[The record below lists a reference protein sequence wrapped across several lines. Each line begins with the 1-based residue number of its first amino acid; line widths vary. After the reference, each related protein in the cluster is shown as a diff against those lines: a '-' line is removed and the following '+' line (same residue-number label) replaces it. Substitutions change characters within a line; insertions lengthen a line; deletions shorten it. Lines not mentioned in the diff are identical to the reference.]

1 MKRIIALILIVAM
14 CLVTLTSCIEL
25 EALGILGLVAL
36 WAKSEKTIVAR
47 DVFFENELIVEC
59 RLTDMPVPNLEGS
72 ALTNNTLYLNMTD
85 EEFITY
91 SKAVLNYLLE
101 KEDAYFKGY
110 QVEQGFA
117 GGIFYLP
124 EYRYAPLTEEYEVG
138 DANRFIFSLTELLN
152 EGDEYNNH
160 YWNHVIIDIVRSEGT
175 LDDGEFSYNASL
187 TIKINP
193 GSRVYYEDY
202 RDPYEDYEDTE
213 DSEEDFS
220 KQ

>member
-1 MKRIIALILIVAM
+1 MKKIIALILIVAM
-14 CLVTLTSCIEL
+14 CLAMLTSCIEL
-25 EALGILGLVAL
+25 EALGVAALVAL
-36 WAKSEKTIVAR
+36 WAKSEKTIVDR
-47 DVFFENELIVEC
+47 NVFFEEELIVEC

-85 EEFITY
+85 EEFVTY
-91 SKAVLNYLLE
+91 SEAVLNYLLA

-117 GGIFYLP
+117 GGIFYIP
-124 EYRYAPLTEEYEVG
+124 EYRYAPLTEKYKVG

-160 YWNHVIIDIVRSEGT
+160 YWSCAIIDIVRSEGT
-175 LDDGEFSYNASL
+175 LDDGEYSYNTAI
-187 TIKINP
+187 TIKLDP

-202 RDPYEDYEDTE
+202 LDYGDY
-213 DSEEDFS
+213 DEEPLEE
-220 KQ
+220 

>member
-1 MKRIIALILIVAM
+1 
-14 CLVTLTSCIEL
+14 
-25 EALGILGLVAL
+25 
-36 WAKSEKTIVAR
+36 
-47 DVFFENELIVEC
+47 
-59 RLTDMPVPNLEGS
+59 MPVPNLEGS

-85 EEFITY
+85 DEFITY
-91 SKAVLNYLLE
+91 SEAVLNYLLA

-117 GGIFYLP
+117 GGIFYIP
-124 EYRYAPLTEEYEVG
+124 EYRYAPLTEKYKAG

-152 EGDEYNNH
+152 EGDEYNYH
-160 YWNHVIIDIVRSEGT
+160 YWSCAIIDIVRSDGT
-175 LDDGEFSYNASL
+175 LDDGEYSYNTAI
-187 TIKINP
+187 TIKLDP

-213 DSEEDFS
+213 DSEDSEEDSS

>member
-1 MKRIIALILIVAM
+1 MKRIIALILTVVM
-14 CLVTLTSCIEL
+14 CFVTLTSCIEL

-59 RLTDMPVPNLEGS
+59 RLTDMPVPDLEGS

-85 EEFITY
+85 DEFISY
-91 SKAVLNYLLE
+91 SEAVLNYLLA

-117 GGIFYLP
+117 GGIFYIP
-124 EYRYAPLTEEYEVG
+124 EYRYAPLTEKYKVG

-152 EGDEYNNH
+152 EGDEYNYH
-160 YWNHVIIDIVRSEGT
+160 YWNCAIIDIVRSEGT
-175 LDDGEFSYNASL
+175 LDDDEYSYNTAI
-187 TIKINP
+187 TIKLDP

-213 DSEEDFS
+213 DSEEDSS